1 MVILREFVR
10 IRARRACQWNAS
22 AARLAAKLAKWRNS
36 GMGNHNSDILAAD
49 IATPR
54 AETPASLLSPRILS
68 AIVAL
73 LLGAGILFVAGF
85 SSNDFVHAAAHDVRH
100 ASGFPCH

>member
-1 MVILREFVR
+1 
-10 IRARRACQWNAS
+10 
-22 AARLAAKLAKWRNS
+22 
-36 GMGNHNSDILAAD
+36 MGNHTSDILAAD
-49 IATPR
+49 TATPR
-54 AETPASLLSPRILS
+54 SVTAASLVSARVLS

-73 LLGAGILFVAGF
+73 LLGVGILFVAGF

>member
-1 MVILREFVR
+1 MR
-10 IRARRACQWNAS
+10 
-22 AARLAAKLAKWRNS
+22 
-36 GMGNHNSDILAAD
+36 NHNSDILAAD
-49 IATPR
+49 ISTPR
-54 AETPASLLSPRILS
+54 SVPAASLVSVRVVC
-68 AIVAL
+68 AMVAL